1 MVEVLD
7 LAKNYGSV
15 QAVDGVSF
23 RAAPGEILGLLGP
36 NGAGKTTIMKILTC
50 YHFPSA
56 GDAWVNGF
64 NVYSNPIDVK
74 RNLGYLPEHTPLY
87 GELNVEEYLNFMA
100 QARGVSPERQHE
112 RVEWVI
118 GVTGLGPVRRRPID
132 ALSKGYRQ
140 RTGLAQAI
148 VHDPAILILD
158 EPTTGLDP
166 NQIVEIRGLI
176 RELGREK
183 TVILSTHYLQEV
195 EAVCD
200 RVVILNDGRIAAE
213 GTTAEIA
220 SGMKGDDVFTFEVK
234 VAGDAAPD
242 ADALERSLQGLPKL
256 RQVDAVTLK
265 GMQRA
270 EVQIT
275 VAAGEGLGTAD
286 AADAAETANAADAA
300 DSAELVFDWAV
311 ANNMK
316 LLSLSKKRYSLEDVF
331 LQLTAGEVSS

>member
-7 LAKNYGSV
+7 VAKNYGSV

-56 GDAWVNGF
+56 GNAWVNGF
-64 NVYSNPIDVK
+64 NVYANPIEVK
-74 RNLGYLPEHTPLY
+74 QNIGYLPEHTPLY
-87 GELNVEEYLNFMA
+87 GELNVQEYLRFMA
-100 QARGVSPERQHE
+100 RARGVEPAHQDERIQ
-112 RVEWVI
+112 WV
-118 GVTGLGPVRRRPID
+118 VDVCGLQAVRYRSID

-148 VHDPAILILD
+148 IHDPAILILD

-166 NQIVEIRGLI
+166 NQIVEIRRLI
-176 RELGREK
+176 RTLGKEK

-200 RVVILNDGRIAAE
+200 RVVILNAGRIAAE
-213 GTTAEIA
+213 GTTAQIA
-220 SGMKGDDVFTFEVK
+220 SEMKGDDVFTFEVK
-234 VAGDAAPD
+234 GALPSSME
-242 ADALERSLQGLPKL
+242 DALSSIPRL
-256 RQVDAVTLK
+256 RQVDSVVSR
-265 GMQRA
+265 GSDRA

-275 VAAGEGLGTAD
+275 VGRGDGGGEV
-286 AADAAETANAADAA
+286 
-300 DSAELVFDWAV
+300 VFDWAV
-311 ANNMK
+311 ANDLK
-316 LLSLSKKRYSLEDVF
+316 LLSLQQKRYSLEDVF
-331 LQLTAGEVSS
+331 LQLTAAEESANREAASTGDES